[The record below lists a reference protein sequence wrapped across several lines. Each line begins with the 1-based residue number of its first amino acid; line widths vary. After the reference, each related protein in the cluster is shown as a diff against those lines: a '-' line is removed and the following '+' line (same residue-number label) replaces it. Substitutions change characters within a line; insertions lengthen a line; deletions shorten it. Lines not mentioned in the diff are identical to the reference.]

1 MCLSL
6 TLILGAVY
14 STGGFPGIRDKNPSL
29 RGRDSVK
36 AALREYLTRS
46 HLSYKC
52 FASSAYLPEFTQ
64 NPSRQS
70 RVVQRSVLMVNT
82 TVYASAEHQHLVV
95 TTIIISTRE
104 IQGCIVEN
112 LFRHN
117 KKK

>member
-46 HLSYKC
+46 HLSYIMFRIQC
-52 FASSAYLPEFTQ
+52 ISP
-64 NPSRQS
+64 RIH
-70 RVVQRSVLMVNT
+70 
-82 TVYASAEHQHLVV
+82 AEPI
-95 TTIIISTRE
+95 TSITSCTKE
-104 IQGCIVEN
+104 CIN
-112 LFRHN
+112 G
-117 KKK
+117 